1 MVMMNAEQKARLSL
15 HLTAGFSILWVIG
28 AFAYMAT
35 HTDLFLVR
43 EAAAMIGLGPGPA
56 LLATWLGKIYT
67 GRLLMKE
74 RARAAALKNN
84 S

>member
-43 EAAAMIGLGPGPA
+43 EAAAMIGLGPA